1 MTISRDS
8 GRLYTQLKGQPKL
21 ELGATS
27 ATELYLRQWD
37 ARLTFI
43 KDPNGKVTRVVS
55 HQNGKDSEWPK
66 MTRPG
71 S

>member
-1 MTISRDS
+1 
-8 GRLYTQLKGQPKL
+8 LKGQPKL

-43 KDPNGKVTRVVS
+43 KDPNGKVTRAF
-55 HQNGKDSEWPK
+55 P
-66 MTRPG
+66 T
-71 S
+71 